1 MCDTMVYGLPDYLC
15 FLVYRDKPVVWRSE
29 VSAVAR
35 AAEDFKVHVTLVQ
48 LKCSDLNILIRHV
61 KLREREGP

>member
-1 MCDTMVYGLPDYLC
+1 MGHHDLPDYLC
-15 FLVYRDKPVVWRSE
+15 FLVYGDKSIVRRSE

-35 AAEDFKVHVTLVQ
+35 AAEDFKVHVSLVQ
-48 LKCSDLNILIRHV
+48 LECSDLNILIRHI